1 MDDIEPD
8 EDRMEARRR
17 RNRLE
22 ADLDRIMAE
31 KPEPVTP
38 EPPAPAM
45 PPVHPAFAR
54 CVGRLSDAGRDEWS
68 NRMRQ
73 KHGGEG

>member
-1 MDDIEPD
+1 MDDEPD

-22 ADLDRIMAE
+22 ADLDRIIAE
-31 KPEPVTP
+31 KPEPVMP

-45 PPVHPAFAR
+45 PPLHPAFAR
-54 CVGRLSDAGRDEWS
+54 CVDRCSLAWQDEWS
-68 NRMRQ
+68 NRMAH
-73 KHGGEG
+73 KYGGDW

>member
-1 MDDIEPD
+1 MDDEPD

-22 ADLDRIMAE
+22 ADLDRIMSE
-31 KPEPVTP
+31 KQEPATP

-45 PPVHPAFAR
+45 PPLHPAFAR
-54 CVGRLSDAGRDEWS
+54 CVDRFSDAGRDEWS

-73 KHGGEG
+73 KHGGEW

>member
-1 MDDIEPD
+1 MDDEPD

-22 ADLDRIMAE
+22 ADLDRIIAE

-45 PPVHPAFAR
+45 PPLHPAFAR
-54 CVGRLSDAGRDEWS
+54 CVGRCSPAGQDEWS
-68 NRMRQ
+68 NRMAH
-73 KHGGEG
+73 KYGGEW

>member
-22 ADLDRIMAE
+22 ADLDRIIAE
-31 KPEPVTP
+31 NLEPVTP

-45 PPVHPAFAR
+45 PPLHPAFAR
-54 CVGRLSDAGRDEWS
+54 CVDRFSDAGRDEWS

-73 KHGGEG
+73 KHGGEW

>member
-38 EPPAPAM
+38 EAPAPAM

-54 CVGRLSDAGRDEWS
+54 CVGRYSQAGQDEWS
-68 NRMRQ
+68 NRMAH
-73 KHGGEG
+73 KYGGEW